1 MEKLLL
7 AAIVIISILAF
18 NNSNLILKYSFKPSA
33 IKQGQWYRFI
43 SHIFLHSDY
52 MHLFF
57 NGFVYYSFSGY
68 VLKWLQLVAGEQ
80 AGLVLFLGLFM
91 GGAVAGVIP
100 AYFRER
106 NNPYYTAVGASGGVS
121 ALVFAMVLINPTSTL
136 LVFFIPMKAYLFGV
150 LYLAYEFYM
159 AKKHKGDKIAHD
171 VHFVAALFGLV
182 YIFVVYPPV
191 LRNFIESVF

>member
-1 MEKLLL
+1 MEKILL
-7 AAIVIISILAF
+7 AVIVIVSIIAF
-18 NNSNLILKYSFKPSA
+18 NNTNLIPKYSFKPSA
-33 IKQGQWYRFI
+33 IKQGQWYRFVT
-43 SHIFLHSDY
+43 HIFLHSDY

-68 VLKWLQLVAGEQ
+68 VLKWLQLVGGEQ
-80 AGLVLFLGLFM
+80 MGVVLFLGLFI
-91 GGAVAGVIP
+91 GGAIAGVLP

-136 LVFFIPMKAYLFGV
+136 LVLFIPMKAYLFGV

-159 AKKHKGDKIAHD
+159 AKKNKGDKIAHD
-171 VHFVAALFGLV
+171 VHFVAAIYGLLF
-182 YIFVVYPPV
+182 ITIVYPAV
-191 LRNFIESVF
+191 IQNFIELVF